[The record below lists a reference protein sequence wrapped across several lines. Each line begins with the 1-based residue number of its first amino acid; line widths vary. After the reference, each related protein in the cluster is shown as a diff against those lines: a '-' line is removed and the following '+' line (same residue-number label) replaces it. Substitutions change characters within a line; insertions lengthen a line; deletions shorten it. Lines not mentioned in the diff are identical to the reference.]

1 MKALRKETPMY
12 DHLIWGAMLVL
23 EVILT
28 LAGLKMLQRVNET
41 SPQIAAMSA
50 AALDQVARLSQQ
62 AKEK

>member
-1 MKALRKETPMY
+1 MKALRKETPMS
-12 DHLIWGAMLVL
+12 DHLILGAMLVL

>member
-1 MKALRKETPMY
+1 MY